1 VIRRAERYRLWA
13 VITMLVVLHFVMR
26 GWLGDP
32 GWAPDLLFLALLVYA
47 IRARPGSAAVA
58 GFVMGLL
65 GDALVPVAF
74 GSGALASTGVG
85 YLAAWGKAVF
95 FAENLLVNAGF
106 FLVGTWARDLL
117 VLLAGGQVRGIAL
130 FWQLAVWSVLKAITT
145 AAVGVVLLV
154 TFRSWLQ
161 ARPGE

>member
-1 VIRRAERYRLWA
+1 MIRRSDRYRLGA
-13 VITMLVVLHFVMR
+13 VIAMLVVLHFVLR

-65 GDALVPVAF
+65 GDALTPVAF

-95 FAENLLVNAGF
+95 FADNLLVNAGF
-106 FLVGTWARDLL
+106 FFAGTWARDLL

-130 FWQLAVWSVLKAITT
+130 FWQLVWFSVLKAFTT
-145 AAVGVVLLV
+145 AVAGVLVLV
-154 TFRSWLQ
+154 SFRGWLQ
-161 ARPGE
+161 VKTGE